1 MVPSE
6 ERWMDGLQLVPLLGP
21 DASVPDRSS
30 VLDSR
35 PHESGV
41 DLNQVPGLHSSTT

>member
-1 MVPSE
+1 
-6 ERWMDGLQLVPLLGP
+6 MDGLQLVALLGR

-35 PHESGV
+35 PYESGV
-41 DLNQVPGLHSSTT
+41 GLSHVLGLHSSTM